1 MGGLGKTTIAKEI
14 FYAEDLL
21 NYFSERIWVTVSE
34 RVSEPNIFLSILKQ
48 LRIYDCEPDINVML
62 PRIREALAN
71 KNCLI
76 VIDDVWDMDYDWW
89 RQIFNEFTGK
99 DNCAKCLIIT
109 TRNENVLKNL
119 GVTRIHRPQLLD
131 ETESMC
137 LFSEVFSAYN
147 NFSSDSEFRRAGED
161 IVKKCHG
168 LPLAIKTIAGLLS
181 TKPLSLQKWKD
192 VCDNFHDGLETVNI
206 SLQLSY
212 DDLSSMMKQC
222 LLCFSIYPDDA
233 EISAEQLVYWWVGEG
248 IVHGSTRKT
257 ALEVGEQCLYELVN
271 RCLVEVA
278 HQRRYDGRVYQCK
291 MHDMVRNFI
300 IQKSKAEAFGSF
312 DEEGKNRPAEDARH
326 LGYTNEMDEM
336 LPGKSSKLRAF
347 LLMKNCIFRFP
358 QNIVTMLASVKSLR
372 VLDLSHNEQDI
383 SAELLLKLIKSHKR
397 LAYLNL
403 HKIRGLEELPDWI
416 RKRQNLQIL
425 IITECRDLKTLH
437 PSITI
442 LKNLVVLKVE
452 NCSLQN
458 LPRGLWRLTKLQVL
472 SGFKLACSGNDGA
485 RLDELIGL
493 KKLRELRISLKKNDE
508 ISDDEAHALLK
519 LDQLKV
525 LSIDTKDCDRKQ
537 FAIVNKLLPPPSLRE
552 LFLRSYLGNTTPTW
566 LSPSRLP
573 ELVYLYIDQS
583 LYLRWVSQSFW
594 DTNGRIRPWRIEGL
608 CFKHLSRFELDWD
621 DVCSKMEHLS
631 YVEVSHC
638 YAFKDFPCDVN
649 IWDSWEKPQF

>member
-1 MGGLGKTTIAKEI
+1 MDPITGGVAGGVAGQFAKELSNFLIDKSRRLFGFRSEFAKMKKTLDYMISLQADLEVNHKDYATVRNILADLRELIYEADDILLDCRIRLDYEEVHKLHGNFISSFHGTNPRGLSFRVTAKMLLNSINERIKELENKLKGLITSLPNEIRQTTKEEISRSIKRNSCFRIQKPIGLLDDKEKIIRWIKGNEESCRIGIVGMGGLGKTTIAKEI

-192 VCDNFHDGLETVNI
+192 VCENFHDGLETVNI

-222 LLCFSIYPDDA
+222 LLCFSIYPEDA
-233 EISAEQLVYWWVGEG
+233 EIRAEQLVYWWVGEG
-248 IVHGSTRKT
+248 IVH
-257 ALEVGEQCLYELVN
+257 
-271 RCLVEVA
+271 
-278 HQRRYDGRVYQCK
+278 
-291 MHDMVRNFI
+291 
-300 IQKSKAEAFGSF
+300 
-312 DEEGKNRPAEDARH
+312 
-326 LGYTNEMDEM
+326 
-336 LPGKSSKLRAF
+336 
-347 LLMKNCIFRFP
+347 
-358 QNIVTMLASVKSLR
+358 
-372 VLDLSHNEQDI
+372 
-383 SAELLLKLIKSHKR
+383 
-397 LAYLNL
+397 
-403 HKIRGLEELPDWI
+403 
-416 RKRQNLQIL
+416 
-425 IITECRDLKTLH
+425 
-437 PSITI
+437 
-442 LKNLVVLKVE
+442 
-452 NCSLQN
+452 
-458 LPRGLWRLTKLQVL
+458 
-472 SGFKLACSGNDGA
+472 
-485 RLDELIGL
+485 
-493 KKLRELRISLKKNDE
+493 
-508 ISDDEAHALLK
+508 
-519 LDQLKV
+519 
-525 LSIDTKDCDRKQ
+525 
-537 FAIVNKLLPPPSLRE
+537 
-552 LFLRSYLGNTTPTW
+552 
-566 LSPSRLP
+566 
-573 ELVYLYIDQS
+573 
-583 LYLRWVSQSFW
+583 
-594 DTNGRIRPWRIEGL
+594 
-608 CFKHLSRFELDWD
+608 
-621 DVCSKMEHLS
+621 
-631 YVEVSHC
+631 
-638 YAFKDFPCDVN
+638 
-649 IWDSWEKPQF
+649 